1 MFIVCL
7 LNCSPKYVKTLLVA
21 LQLHK
26 VRNTVSSGL
35 VGHISAYIQ
44 IRDQLFSIAS
54 INHMMTCGTFGKS
67 TMNLHMIWAARTV

>member
-7 LNCSPKYVKTLLVA
+7 LNCSPKHVKTLLVA
-21 LQLHK
+21 LQLNK
-26 VRNTVSSGL
+26 VSNTVSSGL

-44 IRDQLFSIAS
+44 IQDQLFLIAS

-67 TMNLHMIWAARTV
+67 TINLRVIWPARTV